1 MLQFACPKCGASLSA
16 PEKLQG
22 AQARCSR
29 CRSAVLVPAAAPLL
43 EVLPAAEPPRRR
55 GLSRAWAISLS
66 IVGVCA
72 VFAVGVAGTV
82 AVAFILANRP
92 KDAAAFH
99 AEYVNSGGGFNEQY
113 GGKRVTVSGR
123 VVNIE
128 HSLGETVEQ
137 LGTTERG
144 MFLVRFLSPADAER
158 AAGCRSVVVAGRV
171 TTADQGVLFL
181 ESSDLISGD

>member
-1 MLQFACPKCGASLSA
+1 M
-16 PEKLQG
+16 
-22 AQARCSR
+22 SR
-29 CRSAVLVPAAAPLL
+29 HVG
-43 EVLPAAEPPRRR
+43 R
-55 GLSRAWAISLS
+55 GLSRAWVISLS
-66 IVGVCA
+66 VVGVCA
-72 VFAVGVAGTV
+72 VFADGVAGMV
-82 AVAFILANRP
+82 AVAFILVNRP

-99 AEYVNSGGGFNEQY
+99 AEYVDNSGTFGDKY

-123 VVNIE
+123 VVNVE
-128 HSLGETVEQ
+128 HSLGETVVQ

-171 TTADQGVLFL
+171 TTADPGVLFL